1 MELNENNVAVGT
13 KVVINDKIGH
23 HARRFT
29 KGKVYEVLA
38 VDDIRKR
45 VKVIAD
51 DGLVSSLYMR
61 RFDIFEENRVKYW
74 VCIKGSSS
82 VEEGRH
88 YLVENTLRNRNLL
101 LINGRWHSVNR
112 FKLVELPEQ
121 AAPKKEDKPAPPPPK
136 SLAKLLKEEQDKI
149 GRIVTCSYAIMDD
162 KGVVKYQVNDICHA
176 RIRPLSFPGTLTG
189 VSLMVEA
196 HAKKIRVD
204 SSPEEEALYLRA
216 IDYILHRS
224 PWSSI
229 YINKDFK
236 NNFGCVD
243 LDVDRGVNA
252 VACAAIALRTCSEF
266 ASNNKV
272 FCALVEAGVNE
283 HVAYIIAHSCMNK
296 GVGNNSGGHHVFSGA
311 CTLKSILSF
320 FKTGKF
326 IDEGATYRENKEGY
340 VVISSQLVED
350 IDGERKDEKLGY
362 WLFGMVDKLPTIDK
376 VQKWGSVT
384 YTWKVPNNLIP
395 LANQLEKEFNNV

>member
-1 MELNENNVAVGT
+1 MQLTKYTAAVGV
-13 KVVINDKIGH
+13 KVVINENM
-23 HARRFT
+23 ASRRFT
-29 KGKVYEVLA
+29 PGKVYTITR
-38 VDDIRKR
+38 VDGTTAT
-45 VKVIAD
+45 VIAD
-51 DGLVSSLYMR
+51 DGQEGSFYFR
-61 RFDIFEENRVKYW
+61 RFDIFEEKKVKFW
-74 VCIKGSSS
+74 VCIKGSHS
-82 VEEGRH
+82 VAEGSH
-88 YLVENTLRNRNLL
+88 YPIEGTSRRDNLL
-101 LINGRWHSVNR
+101 LINGRWQSMSR
-112 FKLVELPEQ
+112 FKVVELPEE
-121 AAPKKEDKPAPPPPK
+121 KLIPPK
-136 SLAKLLKEEQDKI
+136 SLAELLKEEQDRI
-149 GRIVTCSYAIMDD
+149 GRISTCSYAVMND
-162 KGVVKYQVNDICHA
+162 KGVIKYHVNDICHA
-176 RIRPLSFPGTLTG
+176 RIRPYNFPGTLTG

-229 YINKDFK
+229 YINKNFK

-252 VACAAIALRTCSEF
+252 VACAAIALRTCSEY

-350 IDGERKDEKLGY
+350 IDNVLKDEKLGY
-362 WLFGMVDKLPTIDK
+362 WLLGMVDKLPTIDK

>member
-51 DGLVSSLYMR
+51 DGLVSSFFLR
-61 RFDIFEENRVKYW
+61 RFDIFEEKKVKCW
-74 VCIKGSSS
+74 VCIKGSHS
-82 VEEGRH
+82 VAEGSH
-88 YLVENTLRNRNLL
+88 YPIEGTPRRDNLL
-101 LINGRWHSVNR
+101 LINGRWQSMSR
-112 FKLVELPEQ
+112 FKVVELPE
-121 AAPKKEDKPAPPPPK
+121 EKPIPPK
-136 SLAKLLKEEQDKI
+136 SLAQLLKEAQDDAQGLI
-149 GRIVTCSYAIMDD
+149 HTCSYAVMND
-162 KGVVKYQVNDICHA
+162 KGAVKYLVNDICHA
-176 RIRPLSFPGTLTG
+176 RIRPYDLSGKYVG
-189 VSLMVEA
+189 VSLMVGA
-196 HAKKIRVD
+196 HSDKIRIRQ
-204 SSPEEEALYLRA
+204 SPEEEALYLRA
-216 IDYILHRS
+216 VDYILHRS
-224 PWSSI
+224 PWASI
-229 YINKDFK
+229 FINKDFK

-243 LDVDRGVNA
+243 LDVNRGVNA

-266 ASNNKV
+266 ESNNKV

-326 IDEGATYRENKEGY
+326 IDEGATYRENKERY
-340 VVISSQLVED
+340 VVISSQLVEV
-350 IDGERKDEKLGY
+350 IDDERKDEQLGY
-362 WLFGMVDKLPTIDK
+362 WLFGIVDKLPTIDK

>member
-1 MELNENNVAVGT
+1 MQLTKDTAAVGV
-13 KVVINDKIGH
+13 KVVINENMISRK
-23 HARRFT
+23 FT
-29 KGKVYEVLA
+29 PGKAYTIIR
-38 VDDIRKR
+38 VDDTTAT
-45 VKVIAD
+45 VIAD
-51 DGLVSSLYMR
+51 DAKERSFYFK
-61 RFDIFEENRVKYW
+61 RFDIFEEKKVKCW
-74 VCIKGSSS
+74 VCIKGSHS
-82 VEEGRH
+82 VAEGSH
-88 YLVENTLRNRNLL
+88 YPIEGTPRRDNLL
-101 LINGRWHSVNR
+101 LINGRWQSMSR
-112 FKLVELPEQ
+112 FKVVELPE
-121 AAPKKEDKPAPPPPK
+121 EKPIPPK
-136 SLAKLLKEEQDKI
+136 SLAQLLKEAQDNEQGLI
-149 GRIVTCSYAIMDD
+149 HTCSYAVMND
-162 KGVVKYQVNDICHA
+162 KGAVKYLVNDICHA
-176 RIRPLSFPGTLTG
+176 RIRPYDLSGRYVG
-189 VSLMVEA
+189 VSLMVGA
-196 HAKKIRVD
+196 HSDKIRIRQ
-204 SSPEEEALYLRA
+204 SAEEEALYLRA

-236 NNFGCVD
+236 KNFGCVD

-266 ASNNKV
+266 ESNNKV

-296 GVGNNSGGHHVFSGA
+296 GVDNNSGGHHVFSGA

-326 IDEGATYRENKEGY
+326 IDEGATYRENKERY
-340 VVISSQLVED
+340 VVISSQLVEV
-350 IDGERKDEKLGY
+350 IDDERKDEQLGY
-362 WLFGMVDKLPTIDK
+362 WLFGIVDKLPTIDK